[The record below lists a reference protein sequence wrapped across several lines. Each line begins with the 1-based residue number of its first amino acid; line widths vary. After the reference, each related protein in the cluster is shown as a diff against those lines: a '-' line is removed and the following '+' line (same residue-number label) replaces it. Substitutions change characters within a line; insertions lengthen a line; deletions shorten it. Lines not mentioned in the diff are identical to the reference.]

1 MNEINNN
8 QSNYNNPVVNF
19 LKKFI
24 SFDSMITPSIITFL
38 FWLMIIIIFIS
49 GFATIIGAFTYY
61 YGVNQLQIIYGFL
74 YIIVGSLS
82 AKVFCEILIVLFKI
96 NENLKEIAKNTS
108 KQ

>member
-8 QSNYNNPVVNF
+8 QSNHNPVVNF

-49 GFATIIGAFTYY
+49 GFVTIIGSFGYY
-61 YGVNQLQIIYGFL
+61 YGVNQLQIIYGIL
-74 YIIVGSLS
+74 YIIIGSLS

-96 NENLKEIAKNTS
+96 NENLKEIAKNTR
-108 KQ
+108 K